1 MAESKKITR
10 KNLVENYKNALMK
23 LEELKTKKYEYKTNR
38 PCTPFGE
45 VKSLSLL
52 DCVKAYAS
60 VHDGI
65 ANFDKAMEVLGVT
78 NEDIKS
84 DERKYLGCP
93 IDDWD
98 SDFKLRVEEIKDA
111 TLRKKYEK
119 VIEVFK
125 NNFSDDDRFEIE
137 MSEVMD
143 LGVEI

>member
-1 MAESKKITR
+1 
-10 KNLVENYKNALMK
+10 MK
-23 LEELKTKKYEYKTNR
+23 LEELKSKKYEFKTNR
-38 PCTPFGE
+38 PCTPFNE
-45 VKSLSLL
+45 VSKLSLL

-65 ANFDKAMEVLGVT
+65 ANFDKAMEFLGVT

-98 SDFKLRVEEIKDA
+98 NDFKLRVEQIKDEV
-111 TLRKKYEK
+111 LRKKYEK
-119 VIEVFK
+119 VINVFK

-143 LGVEI
+143 LGIEI